1 MLPVI
6 AVVLVISLGESV
18 PKHRALRRHDSRR
31 WAVRSARNLC
41 SQRQQISHQ
50 RSIGGS
56 RVGQAKGE
64 AGLTSE
70 LLASPREVGESG
82 GTWAAAAAAWGS
94 RVAIGDRGRR
104 SCDLAPSCQER
115 EAGGAR
121 QPRGERG
128 RRGPPAAPPSSLR
141 APLARQNALEVPR
154 PAVGFFRPHSGSPQY
169 CLSHS
174 SQQKSGGSQQ
184 NNGGPAQP
192 VLFRQP

>member
-6 AVVLVISLGESV
+6 TVVLVISLGESV

-70 LLASPREVGESG
+70 LLASPREVG
-82 GTWAAAAAAWGS
+82 
-94 RVAIGDRGRR
+94 VRG
-104 SCDLAPSCQER
+104 AP
-115 EAGGAR
+115 G
-121 QPRGERG
+121 QPRR
-128 RRGPPAAPPSSLR
+128 RRGGVESLSAIEVVGLRSRAKLPRKRGWWGTPAPRGAGQEGASRRPPIVPARPPR
-141 APLARQNALEVPR
+141 ASERPRGTEARCR
-154 PAVGFFRPHSGSPQY
+154 
-169 CLSHS
+169 
-174 SQQKSGGSQQ
+174 
-184 NNGGPAQP
+184 
-192 VLFRQP
+192 VL

>member
-82 GTWAAAAAAWGS
+82 GHLGS
-94 RVAIGDRGRR
+94 RGGGVGESSRYRR
-104 SCDLAPSCQER
+104 SRSSACDLAPSCQER

-128 RRGPPAAPPSSLR
+128 RREPPAAPPSSLR

-154 PAVGFFRPHSGSPQY
+154 PAVGFFRPHSGFRGY
-169 CLSHS
+169 CL
-174 SQQKSGGSQQ
+174 KVYFSG
-184 NNGGPAQP
+184 
-192 VLFRQP
+192 FRKAPTPPPGTGREPF